1 MNQARTNQNK
11 SNQKKTEL
19 VFALLAASSKIE
31 RRFDRVLSGIRG
43 VSFTEYFL
51 LKRLNEQPG
60 RAATRVDLA
69 ASVHLTPSA
78 VTRALKPLEKT
89 GYVISE
95 KSDRD
100 ARQSIARLTS
110 AGEELLRDTDNL
122 IADEVSAIALPASQ
136 SKALQTA
143 LDSLM
148 AQRFGR

>member
-1 MNQARTNQNK
+1 M
-11 SNQKKTEL
+11 SQKKTDL

-51 LKRLNEQPG
+51 LKRLNEHPN

-89 GYVISE
+89 GYVVSE
-95 KSDRD
+95 KSQRD
-100 ARQSIARLTS
+100 ARQSIATLTA
-110 AGEELLRDTDNL
+110 AGVELLDDADSL
-122 IADEVSAIALPASQ
+122 ISDEISSLSLPAAE
-136 SKALQTA
+136 SKALTTV
-143 LDSLM
+143 LESLM
-148 AQRFGR
+148 THRFS